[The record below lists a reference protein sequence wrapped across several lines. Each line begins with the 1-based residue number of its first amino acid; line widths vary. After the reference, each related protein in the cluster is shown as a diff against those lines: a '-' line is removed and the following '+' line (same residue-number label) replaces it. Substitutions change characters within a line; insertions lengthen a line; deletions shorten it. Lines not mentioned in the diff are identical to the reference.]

1 MYRSLRE
8 ETVARFGE
16 ARFDDYDRLYAS
28 FVDLVQTG
36 KLGGARFTAIRSA
49 ASRS

>member
-16 ARFDDYDRLYAS
+16 ARYAAYDADYAF
-28 FVDLVQTG
+28 FVGLVERER
-36 KLGGARFTAIRSA
+36 LGGARFSGRC
-49 ASRS
+49 